1 MPVHRLLLIPPD
13 QGAIPAWLEAGNP
26 RLDSERETHS
36 VICAQAAAMGAAE
49 AKIAGAVKKNTG
61 GSNKKKKGQKK

>member
-1 MPVHRLLLIPPD
+1 
-13 QGAIPAWLEAGNP
+13 
-26 RLDSERETHS
+26 
-36 VICAQAAAMGAAE
+36 MGAAE